1 MPSLLQPESRLQMY
15 DPVPAE
21 DSPSPEME
29 SPDQRGPRFLT
40 ADFLVQCVIPPLL
53 GLSFVVF
60 GLYIHYNPNP
70 IVISHSTQ
78 NAAVISQGFTAL
90 FGVWHFFALIP
101 AFSAVSSVRSEEWW
115 RRLLHSTTFNR
126 ANSVSSNIS
135 GNVAHLVEMFISW
148 SSPYYKIAWIVA
160 IFAVILADIAP
171 GAIHAEIGMN
181 AIDDSFTVPA
191 LPPNS
196 IYSDYAKPFFITND
210 TLYDSV
216 DIAPMYFTSIMM
228 AGSYVTAKPL
238 TPNAL
243 VPRPRVVPG
252 QGYRY
257 LTDVCVVLA

>member
-1 MPSLLQPESRLQMY
+1 MY

-21 DSPSPEME
+21 DTEMD
-29 SPDQRGPRFLT
+29 STNQRGPRFPI

-53 GLSFVVF
+53 GLSSVAF

-90 FGVWHFFALIP
+90 FAVWHFFALIP
-101 AFSAVSSVRSEEWW
+101 ALSVVSSVRSEEWW

-135 GNVAHLVEMFISW
+135 GNVAHLVEMFISR
-148 SSPYYKIAWIVA
+148 SSPYYKVAWIVA
-160 IFAVILADIAP
+160 IFAVILSDIAP

-191 LPPNS
+191 LPRNS
-196 IYSDYAKPFFITND
+196 IYSDYSKPFSITND
-210 TLYDSV
+210 TIYDSV
-216 DIAPMYFTSIMM
+216 DIAPIYFNAITMTE
-228 AGSYVTAKPL
+228 SYVTAKPL
-238 TPNAL
+238 VFNAL
-243 VPRPRVVPG
+243 IPRPNVVPG

-257 LTDVCVVLA
+257 LTDVCVLVSV

>member
-1 MPSLLQPESRLQMY
+1 MY

-21 DSPSPEME
+21 DSPSSEMK
-29 SPDQRGPRFLT
+29 SSDQQQHPRFSII
-40 ADFLVQCVIPPLL
+40 DFLAQCVIPPLL
-53 GLSFVVF
+53 GLSFVAF
-60 GLYIHYNPNP
+60 GFYIHYNPNP
-70 IVISHSTQ
+70 IIISHSTQ
-78 NAAVISQGFTAL
+78 NAALISQGFTAI
-90 FGVWHFFALIP
+90 FAVWHFFALIP
-101 AFSAVSSVRSEEWW
+101 ALSAVSSVRSEEWW
-115 RRLLHSTTFNR
+115 RRLLHTTTFNR
-126 ANSVSSNIS
+126 ANSVSSNIG
-135 GNVAHLVEMFISW
+135 GNMAHLVEMFMSW

-196 IYSDYAKPFFITND
+196 IYSDYSKPFIMTND
-210 TLYDSV
+210 TIYDSM
-216 DIAPMYFTSIMM
+216 DIAPMYLNAVMM

-238 TPNAL
+238 LLNAL

-257 LTDVCVVLA
+257 LTDVYVVSA